1 MANLWIEDIRF
12 LKDYFIEITLSNRH
26 KIIYDIKTKLIT
38 ARFKDLEDE
47 ELFLSGRL
55 LDGNTICWSPGIEL
69 SLEEIMIN
77 ISNRK
82 S

>member
-1 MANLWIEDIRF
+1 MASLWIEDIRF
-12 LKDYFIEITLSNRH
+12 RKDYLIEITLSNHH
-26 KIIYDIKTKLIT
+26 KIIYDIKPKLIT
-38 ARFKDLEDE
+38 ARFRDLEDE

-55 LDGNTICWSPGIEL
+55 FDGNTICWSPGIEL